1 MPILADCPVRFD
13 YYSTNRDRTPNTDR
27 SPKAPVPK
35 VLADGKPQPDQPKG
49 AAGSKKTKL
58 VNNDGLAEST
68 RDQIPPEQHE
78 SSPSLA

>member
-1 MPILADCPVRFD
+1 LADCPVRFD
-13 YYSTNRDRTPNTDR
+13 YYSTNRDRTANTDR

-35 VLADGKPQPDQPKG
+35 ALADGKPQPDQVKG

-68 RDQIPPEQHE
+68 RDQMPADQHE
-78 SSPSLA
+78 PSPSLA